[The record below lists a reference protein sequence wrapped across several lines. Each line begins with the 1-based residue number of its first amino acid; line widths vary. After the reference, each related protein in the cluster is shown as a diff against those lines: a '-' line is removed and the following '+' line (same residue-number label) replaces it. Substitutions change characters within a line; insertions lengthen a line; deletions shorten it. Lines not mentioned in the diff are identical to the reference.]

1 MAHWIK
7 NILTEVMEVSLKSV
21 PSEHAHKM
29 AADLKELRQYLQAQL
44 QHTIKWYKLHSMD
57 HRLPIPNFKVGDSV
71 WLDSRNIKTKRP
83 SKKLD
88 HRFLGPFPVVEM
100 VSSHAVQ
107 LGLPLTLQRIHPV
120 FHVSLLEPTS
130 SSAIPNHVK
139 DPPPPLELDDSDE
152 YQVQQILNSKIN
164 CHCKGFGLLYLF
176 EWNSFNNMAK
186 SSSWEPEENVHNTP
200 DLVRV

>member
-71 WLDSRNIKTKRP
+71 WLDSRNIKTKHP

-88 HRFLGPFPVVEM
+88 HCFLGPFPVVEM

-107 LGLPLTLQRIHPV
+107 LGLPLALQRIHPV
-120 FHVSLLEPTS
+120 FHGSLLQLEQPS
-130 SSAIPNHVK
+130 STPNCID
-139 DPPPPLELDDSDE
+139 DPPPPLEIDDSNK
-152 YQVQQILNSKIN
+152 YKVKWILDSKIDVTE
-164 CHCKGFGLLYLF
+164 K
-176 EWNSFNNMAK
+176 
-186 SSSWEPEENVHNTP
+186 
-200 DLVRV
+200 DLASCTSL